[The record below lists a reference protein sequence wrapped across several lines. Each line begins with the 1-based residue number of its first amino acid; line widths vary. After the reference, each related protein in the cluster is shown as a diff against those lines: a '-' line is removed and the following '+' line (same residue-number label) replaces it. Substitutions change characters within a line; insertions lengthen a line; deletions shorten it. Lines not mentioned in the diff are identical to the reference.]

1 MWISMEAWEDV
12 KNNSICV
19 LAEKYGYVRNMKHRD
34 DINKDL
40 VFVSNCPI
48 ASGEED
54 NVIIKAGTMCRV
66 KRLDVYEHQERNLLL

>member
-1 MWISMEAWEDV
+1 M
-12 KNNSICV
+12 
-19 LAEKYGYVRNMKHRD
+19 KYRD

-48 ASGEED
+48 DSDESD

-66 KRLDVYEHQERNLLL
+66 KKLDIYEHNERNLLL

>member
-1 MWISMEAWEDV
+1 MWVSIEAWEDI

-19 LAEKYGYVRNMKHRD
+19 LSEQYRYVRNMKYRD

-48 ASGEED
+48 NSDESD
-54 NVIIKAGTMCRV
+54 NAIIKAGTMCRV
-66 KRLDVYEHQERNLLL
+66 KKIDIYEHQERNLLL